1 MIGVHNRLRGVKCE
15 VGTCFLDAVFT
26 EYVLVIPGDRD
37 LSHERHHIDI
47 VLCYRH
53 DQQFSRDGL
62 SGVVTAY
69 GDEIVAADEARE
81 SDTCGQINWRSDCL
95 KGTA

>member
-15 VGTCFLDAVFT
+15 VGTCFLDAGFT

-37 LSHERHHIDI
+37 LSHERHNIDI

-69 GDEIVAADEARE
+69 GDEIVPTDETSKCE
-81 SDTCGQINWRSDCL
+81 TCGQINSSSHCL
-95 KGTA
+95 RGPA